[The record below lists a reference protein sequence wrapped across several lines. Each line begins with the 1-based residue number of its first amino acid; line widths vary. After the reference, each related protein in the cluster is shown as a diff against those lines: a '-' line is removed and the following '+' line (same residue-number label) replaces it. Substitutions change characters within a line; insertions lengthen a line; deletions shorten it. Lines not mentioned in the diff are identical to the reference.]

1 MSIRRIA
8 ILMVIASVPLLA
20 LCTAADA
27 QDCPPGVKAMA
38 PKNGTITDCSYS
50 SLSTILGIQMSG
62 QVPRPDLP
70 EQPYT
75 FSVEVTRVK
84 MASMARRKDMMAQ
97 EEMAKLEKAKASMV
111 PQPNPPVSS
120 GPIESKVVPG
130 GKAWYQKITVWSIG
144 ESTAPKVHYQCDY
157 YVVDGMSL
165 IRFSAT
171 VPDKSEGDAWLA
183 HVRAR
188 LQDVQ

>member
-1 MSIRRIA
+1 MSIQRIA
-8 ILMVIASVPLLA
+8 ILMVIASVPLLV
-20 LCTAADA
+20 LCAAADA

-62 QVPRPDLP
+62 QVPRPGLP

-75 FSVEVTRVK
+75 FSVRVTRAK

-97 EEMAKLEKAKASMV
+97 EEMTKLEKTKSSMV

-144 ESTAPKVHYQCDY
+144 ESTAPKIHYQCDY

-165 IRFSAT
+165 ITFSAT

-183 HVRAR
+183 HVRTR
-188 LQDVQ
+188 LQNVQ